1 MAETIITPYVPSYI
15 TVHLGAPDSN
25 AENVTV
31 SFPDYIKNVASSE
44 IYPTWNESA
53 IVANIYAQTSF
64 ALNRIYTAFY
74 PSQGYDFDITSST
87 AYDQK
92 FIRGRN
98 IFSNIDRLV
107 DGMFNSYIRRV
118 GFIEPLAAKYCNG
131 TTVTCNGL
139 SQWGSEDLARQG
151 YNSIE
156 ILKYYYGDNIEI
168 VTNAP
173 VRDFEDSYP
182 GSPVRLGDT
191 GEAVIAIQR
200 SLNEISNNYPRI
212 PKVSVDGIFGESTE
226 NAVKTLQSIF
236 NLTPDGVVG
245 LATWYKI
252 VYLYVG
258 IRRLAE
264 LNSRGQQLLGI
275 SFEYPNV
282 VAIGDRG
289 EKVTI
294 AQFLLSVIAEFYDTV
309 PFVTIDG
316 VFGQN
321 TQNAVKEFQRTFGL
335 PVTGVITQSVWN
347 ALYDVFVSVE
357 NELSTIDY
365 GNQLDN
371 LLYGNSQNQG
381 SNLSYGDSDF

>member
-15 TVHLGAPDSN
+15 TVHLGAPDSD

-44 IYPTWNESA
+44 IYPTWSESA
-53 IVANIYAQTSF
+53 IIANIYAQISF
-64 ALNRIYTAFY
+64 ALNRVYTAFY
-74 PSQGYDFDITSST
+74 PSQGYDFNITSST

-92 FIRGRN
+92 FIHGRN
-98 IFSNIDRLV
+98 IFSNIDRIV

-118 GFIEPLAAKYCNG
+118 GFVEPLAAKYCNG

-139 SQWGSEDLARQG
+139 SQWGSEQLARQG
-151 YNSIE
+151 YNSFD

-168 VTNAP
+168 VSNAP
-173 VRDFEDSYP
+173 ITDFNDSYP
-182 GSPVRLGDT
+182 GTPVRLGDT

-236 NLTPDGVVG
+236 NLTPDGIVG

-264 LNSRGQQLLGI
+264 LNSRGQQLVGT

-309 PFVTIDG
+309 PFVAIDG
-316 VFGQN
+316 VFGQS
-321 TQNAVKEFQRTFGL
+321 TQNAVKEFQRTFDL
-335 PVTGVITQSVWN
+335 PITGVITQSVWN
-347 ALYDVFVSVE
+347 AMYDVFVSVD
-357 NELSTIDY
+357 NELTTIDY
-365 GNQLDN
+365 GSQLDN
-371 LLYGNSQNQG
+371 LLNGNSQNQG
-381 SNLSYGDSDF
+381 NNLRYGDTDF

>member
-53 IVANIYAQTSF
+53 IVANIYAQISF

-139 SQWGSEDLARQG
+139 SQWGSEELARQG

-182 GSPVRLGDT
+182 GTPVRLGDT
-191 GEAVIAIQR
+191 GDAVIAIQR

-264 LNSRGQQLLGI
+264 LNSKGQQLLGL

-294 AQFLLSVIAEFYDTV
+294 AQFLLSVVAEFYDTV
-309 PFVTIDG
+309 PFVAIDG
-316 VFGQN
+316 VFGEA
-321 TQNAVKEFQRTFGL
+321 TQNAVKEFQRTFDL

-347 ALYDVFVSVE
+347 ALYDVFVSVD
-357 NELSTIDY
+357 NELTTINY

-371 LLYGNSQNQG
+371 LLNGNSQNQG

>member
-1 MAETIITPYVPSYI
+1 MPETIITPYVPEYI

-44 IYPTWNESA
+44 IYPTWSEAA
-53 IVANIYAQTSF
+53 IIANIYAQISF

-74 PSQGYDFDITSST
+74 PSRGYDFDITSST

-92 FIRGRN
+92 FINGRN
-98 IFSNIDRLV
+98 IFENIDRIV
-107 DGMFNSYIRRV
+107 DNMFNSYIRRV

-139 SQWGSEDLARQG
+139 SQWGSEELARQG
-151 YNSIE
+151 YNSIQ

-168 VTNAP
+168 VSNAP
-173 VRDFEDSYP
+173 VREFEDSYP
-182 GSPVRLGDT
+182 GTPVRLGDT

-200 SLNEISNNYPRI
+200 SLNEISNNYPAI

-275 SFEYPNV
+275 SFEYPN
-282 VAIGDRG
+282 AISIGDEG
-289 EKVTI
+289 DAVTI
-294 AQFLLSVIAEFYDTV
+294 AQFLLSIISEFYYSV

-316 VFGQN
+316 IFGQA
-321 TQNAVKEFQRTFGL
+321 TQNAVREFQRTVGL
-335 PVTGVITQSVWN
+335 PVTGVITQGVWN
-347 ALYDVFVSVE
+347 ALYDTFVSVD
-357 NELSTIDY
+357 NELTSRDY
-365 GNQLDN
+365 VAELDRLLNGNR
-371 LLYGNSQNQG
+371 QNQG
-381 SNLSYGDSDF
+381 SDLVYGDSDF